1 MASSSSSY
9 AFRHARSNSLPS
21 RAHPVISKLDET
33 LSSLRTSETTCSS
46 SSSVTCKVN
55 DLQDLHG
62 CVDQLLLLPLVQ
74 QAFTQECHSR
84 WADELLDGSLRL
96 LDLCSTA
103 KNSLLRSKEALQE
116 LQSSMC
122 RRKAGESML
131 DIEIQKYLSV
141 RKSVRKA
148 MKKATSSLKARKDDS
163 ASSALIKE
171 DEAAAFVTLLK
182 EIKVAT
188 TAVFESV
195 FCLLSGARQPRSSIA
210 WSFISKVTLKR
221 RAASTEV
228 DLNGFA
234 KQDMALESLIR
245 HKTGKVHDLTQ
256 VQQLQDGLKNLDL
269 DIHDLEEGLESL
281 HRRLIKSRVSLLNII
296 NH

>member
-1 MASSSSSY
+1 MTTIAIALTIFFLVSGSVVPRSS
-9 AFRHARSNSLPS
+9 AEQCGWQADGALCPCGQC
-21 RAHPVISKLDET
+21 
-33 LSSLRTSETTCSS
+33 CS
-46 SSSVTCKVN
+46 
-55 DLQDLHG
+55 QYG
-62 CVDQLLLLPLVQ
+62 
-74 QAFTQECHSR
+74 R
-84 WADELLDGSLRL
+84 
-96 LDLCSTA
+96 TA